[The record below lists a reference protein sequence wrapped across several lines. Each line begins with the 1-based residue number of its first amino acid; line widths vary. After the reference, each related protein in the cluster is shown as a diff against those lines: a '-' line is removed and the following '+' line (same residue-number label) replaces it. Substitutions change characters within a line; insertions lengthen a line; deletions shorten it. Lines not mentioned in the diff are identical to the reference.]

1 MKKLCCFE
9 TSEKDDTVTPVISQK
24 NGIISYTV
32 TKISRLKLY
41 VIFGIVYF
49 MVFVNH
55 LVLQLLILLLWY
67 GYQ

>member
-1 MKKLCCFE
+1 MRKLCCFE
-9 TSEKDDTVTPVISQK
+9 SETNDPVKPVISQK

-49 MVFVNH
+49 MDFVNH

-67 GYQ
+67 DYQ